1 MSMLGGVG
9 SDVTLDAIRKNL
21 GEYARRCRI

>member
-21 GEYARRCRI
+21 SEYARRCRI